1 MTRSSKGQ
9 FQKGVSGN
17 PRGRPRSS
25 LSTTVRDR
33 IAAHLDELVDVL
45 LDRARQGDVA
55 AARTLLERACP
66 VLKAEELPV
75 RVDVPDGADLAS
87 TGRAVLASAVAG
99 SLAPGPATALLAG
112 LGTLA
117 RVIEVDEVIR
127 RLAKLEERLDASV
140 KP

>member
-9 FQKGVSGN
+9 FQKGASGN

-45 LDRARQGDVA
+45 LDRGRQGDVA
-55 AARTLLERACP
+55 AARTLLERVAP
-66 VLKAEELPV
+66 ALKAEELPV

-87 TGRAVLASAVAG
+87 TGRAVVASAVAG